1 MRLRIWVVLAGVFVH
16 QLASADTKKTVP
28 ENFYDLPKVVAV
40 QNRQYYLNGDLSFQL
55 GALPSDAFNK
65 GYSAG
70 VSYTHYFSDYL
81 GWEIVN
87 AAAVVNS
94 ETNVKKDI
102 QKFGL
107 DVKNNQ
113 FDGILDF
120 ITYYAITSIVYTP
133 LYNKSLLFNRDVV
146 YGETSF
152 VFGLGMANFDSAGA
166 RFLVSG
172 GLYVRFFT
180 APNRSWKFDFR
191 NNVYIDEDVGAVNA
205 FSIGVAYSIQM
216 GDPPP
221 DRTFENIKE
230 EDDEE
235 EEG

>member
-1 MRLRIWVVLAGVFVH
+1 MPFRIWTVLILLFVTEF
-16 QLASADTKKTVP
+16 SFADTQKTVP
-28 ENFYDLPKVVAV
+28 GQYYDLPKVVAV
-40 QNRQYYLNGDLSFQL
+40 QNRSYYLNKDLSFSL

-70 VSYTHYFSDYL
+70 VSYTHYFSDYI
-81 GWEIVN
+81 GWEVVN
-87 AAAVVNS
+87 AALVVNS

-113 FDGILDF
+113 FSGILDF
-120 ITYYAITSIVYTP
+120 ITYYALTSFVYTP

-152 VFGLGMANFDSAGA
+152 VFGLGMANFDSAGP

-180 APNRSWKFDFR
+180 APDRSWKFDFR
-191 NNVYIDEDVGAVNA
+191 NNVYFDEDVGAVNA
-205 FSIGVAYSIQM
+205 FSIGVSYSIQL
-216 GDPPP
+216 GDPPEKSSIGEILE
-221 DRTFENIKE
+221 DKE
-230 EDDEE
+230 TP
-235 EEG
+235 